1 MSYHIKLELQE
12 PPFGL
17 WPKWSPQS
25 FLWSLLD
32 LAHQRLQ
39 SLPHLSS
46 INGSRQ
52 VLLCLESG
60 EPTNMGF
67 NQHLKRQW
75 LWWPSASPTPAALC
89 NKQKPKKGVLPK
101 TSIHKQ
107 RFKENIYVII
117 SIGLSKKSAAEIK
130 ILFPLI
136 AIKKKKKS
144 GRRKILPGSLF
155 SLFNCPVRP
164 VIAMLLFSW
173 LSSNYHFIV
182 QFKIS

>member
-52 VLLCLESG
+52 VLLCLESV

-136 AIKKKKKS
+136 AIKKKKK
-144 GRRKILPGSLF
+144 K
-155 SLFNCPVRP
+155 
-164 VIAMLLFSW
+164 W
-173 LSSNYHFIV
+173 
-182 QFKIS
+182 

>member
-67 NQHLKRQW
+67 NQHLRRQW

-130 ILFPLI
+130 IPFLWLQL
-136 AIKKKKKS
+136 KKS